1 MNKAI
6 IFLLVFALY
15 LLCGCSVAVDKAE
28 LNSSSESSSES
39 ESSLVPDVAS
49 EPSVSE
55 SSVSSEESSASSK
68 ASSAASE
75 PPASSK
81 APSSASSAPPSSAS
95 SSTKPPASSSSSSKP
110 SQKNIKAPNDYYV
123 SLDYYLDSGFYGN
136 RENAGLLSGTTID
149 PAHIIPVYSMKSSY
163 DLMREQSEVDAFL
176 QDYDNGVSIS
186 DMCEQSGT
194 YYAALSDGNTAYLE
208 LKNGV
213 LRVSAVGGSP
223 FKFDFPSKV
232 SNYDGNAVSAK
243 NLAVTRLLRG
253 ILISDGN
260 KESFIVLE
268 SLDPFDKKFK
278 TNTLYPISDIVEFIR
293 NNKDYGF

>member
-1 MNKAI
+1 MKRLI
-6 IFLLVFALY
+6 LFLIVFALC
-15 LLCGCSVAVDKAE
+15 LFCGCTTSNNEEKQQ
-28 LNSSSESSSES
+28 NSISESISEV
-39 ESSLVPDVAS
+39 ESSLSSAS
-49 EPSVSE
+49 IYE
-55 SSVSSEESSASSK
+55 SSVSSEPGSAVQSESS
-68 ASSAASE
+68 SA
-75 PPASSK
+75 PPQ
-81 APSSASSAPPSSAS
+81 SSASSAPPSSAS
-95 SSTKPPASSSSSSKP
+95 SSANPPASSSSSSKP

-136 RENAGLLSGTTID
+136 RENAGLLSGATVD
-149 PAHIIPVYSMKSSY
+149 SEHIVPTYSLKPRY

-232 SNYDGNAVSAK
+232 SNYDGNATSAK
-243 NLAVTRLLRG
+243 YLLITRLLRG
-253 ILISDGN
+253 ILVSDGN
-260 KESFIVLE
+260 AESFIVLE

-278 TNTLYPISDIVEFIR
+278 TNTLYPISDIVGFIR

>member
-1 MNKAI
+1 MKRLI
-6 IFLLVFALY
+6 LFLIVFALC
-15 LLCGCSVAVDKAE
+15 LFCGCTTSNNEEKQQ
-28 LNSSSESSSES
+28 NSISESISEV
-39 ESSLVPDVAS
+39 ESSLSSAS
-49 EPSVSE
+49 IYE
-55 SSVSSEESSASSK
+55 SSVSSEPDSAVQSESS
-68 ASSAASE
+68 SA
-75 PPASSK
+75 PPQ
-81 APSSASSAPPSSAS
+81 SSASSAPPSSAS
-95 SSTKPPASSSSSSKP
+95 SSAKPPASSSSSSKP

-123 SLDYYLDSGFYGN
+123 SLDYYLDSGFYAN
-136 RENAGLLSGTTID
+136 EENAGLLSGATVDSEHIV
-149 PAHIIPVYSMKSSY
+149 PAYSLKPRY

-194 YYAALSDGNTAYLE
+194 YYAALSDENTAYLE

-232 SNYDGNAVSAK
+232 SNYDGNATSAK
-243 NLAVTRLLRG
+243 YLLITRLLRG
-253 ILISDGN
+253 ILVSNGSS
-260 KESFIVLE
+260 ESFIVLE

>member
-1 MNKAI
+1 MKRLI
-6 IFLLVFALY
+6 LFLIVFALC
-15 LLCGCSVAVDKAE
+15 LFCGCTTSNNEEKQQ
-28 LNSSSESSSES
+28 NSISESISEV
-39 ESSLVPDVAS
+39 ESSLSSAS
-49 EPSVSE
+49 IYE
-55 SSVSSEESSASSK
+55 SSVSSEPGSAVQSESS
-68 ASSAASE
+68 SA
-75 PPASSK
+75 PPQ
-81 APSSASSAPPSSAS
+81 SSASSAPPSSAS
-95 SSTKPPASSSSSSKP
+95 SSAKLPASSSSSSKP

-123 SLDYYLDSGFYGN
+123 SLDYYLDSGFYATE
-136 RENAGLLSGTTID
+136 ENAGLLSGAAVDSEHIV
-149 PAHIIPVYSMKSSY
+149 PAYSLKPRY

-232 SNYDGNAVSAK
+232 SNYDGNATSAK
-243 NLAVTRLLRG
+243 YLLITRLLRG
-253 ILISDGN
+253 ILVSDGSS
-260 KESFIVLE
+260 ESFIVLE

-293 NNKDYGF
+293 KNKDYGF

>member
-1 MNKAI
+1 MKRLI
-6 IFLLVFALY
+6 LFLIVFALC
-15 LLCGCSVAVDKAE
+15 LFCGCTTSNNEEKQQ
-28 LNSSSESSSES
+28 NSISESISEV
-39 ESSLVPDVAS
+39 ESSLSSAS
-49 EPSVSE
+49 IYE
-55 SSVSSEESSASSK
+55 SSVSSEPGSAVQSESS
-68 ASSAASE
+68 SA
-75 PPASSK
+75 PPQ
-81 APSSASSAPPSSAS
+81 SSASSAPPSSAS
-95 SSTKPPASSSSSSKP
+95 SSAKLPASSSSSSKP

-123 SLDYYLDSGFYGN
+123 SLDYYLDSGFYAN
-136 RENAGLLSGTTID
+136 EENAGLLSGATVDSEHIV
-149 PAHIIPVYSMKSSY
+149 PAYSLKPRY

-232 SNYDGNAVSAK
+232 SNYDGNATSAK
-243 NLAVTRLLRG
+243 YLLITRLLRG
-253 ILISDGN
+253 ILVSDGSS
-260 KESFIVLE
+260 ESFIVLE

>member
-1 MNKAI
+1 MKRLI
-6 IFLLVFALY
+6 LFLIVFALC
-15 LLCGCSVAVDKAE
+15 LFCGCTTSNNEEKQQ
-28 LNSSSESSSES
+28 NSISESISEV
-39 ESSLVPDVAS
+39 ESSLSSAS
-49 EPSVSE
+49 IYE
-55 SSVSSEESSASSK
+55 SSVSSEPGSAVQSESS
-68 ASSAASE
+68 SA
-75 PPASSK
+75 PPQ
-81 APSSASSAPPSSAS
+81 SSASSAPPSSAS
-95 SSTKPPASSSSSSKP
+95 SSANPPASSSSSSKP
-110 SQKNIKAPNDYYV
+110 SQKNIKAPNDYYA

-136 RENAGLLSGTTID
+136 RENAGLLSGATVDSEHIV
-149 PAHIIPVYSMKSSY
+149 PAYSLKPRY

-232 SNYDGNAVSAK
+232 SNYDGNATSAK
-243 NLAVTRLLRG
+243 YLLITRLLRG
-253 ILISDGN
+253 ILVSDGSS
-260 KESFIVLE
+260 ESFIVLE

>member
-1 MNKAI
+1 MKRLI
-6 IFLLVFALY
+6 LFLIVFALC
-15 LLCGCSVAVDKAE
+15 LFCGCTTSNNEEKQQ
-28 LNSSSESSSES
+28 NSISESISEVENSLSS
-39 ESSLVPDVAS
+39 AS
-49 EPSVSE
+49 IYE
-55 SSVSSEESSASSK
+55 SSVSSEPGSAIQSESS
-68 ASSAASE
+68 SA
-75 PPASSK
+75 PPQ
-81 APSSASSAPPSSAS
+81 SSASSAPPSSAS
-95 SSTKPPASSSSSSKP
+95 SSTKPPAAASSSAPKP
-110 SQKNIKAPNDYYV
+110 SQNTAKAPDGYYA
-123 SLDYYLDSGFYGN
+123 SLDYYLDSGFYAN
-136 RENAGLLSGTTID
+136 EENAGLLSGATVDSEHIV
-149 PAHIIPVYSMKSSY
+149 PAYSLKPRY

-232 SNYDGNAVSAK
+232 SNYDGNATSAK
-243 NLAVTRLLRG
+243 YLLITRLLRG
-253 ILISDGN
+253 ILVSDGSS
-260 KESFIVLE
+260 ESFIVLE

>member
-1 MNKAI
+1 MKRLI
-6 IFLLVFALY
+6 LFLIVFALC
-15 LLCGCSVAVDKAE
+15 LFCGCTTSNNEEKQQ
-28 LNSSSESSSES
+28 NSISESISEV
-39 ESSLVPDVAS
+39 ESSLSSAS
-49 EPSVSE
+49 IYE
-55 SSVSSEESSASSK
+55 SSVSSEPGSAVQSESPSAPSQSSASST
-68 ASSAASE
+68 
-75 PPASSK
+75 
-81 APSSASSAPPSSAS
+81 PPSSAS
-95 SSTKPPASSSSSSKP
+95 SSANPPASSSSSSKP

-136 RENAGLLSGTTID
+136 KENAELLSGTTVD
-149 PAHIIPVYSMKSSY
+149 TARIIPVYSMKSSY

-213 LRVSAVGGSP
+213 LKVSVVSGGSGSG
-223 FKFDFPSKV
+223 FLFPAAV
-232 SNYDGNAVSAK
+232 SGYDGNAVSAK
-243 NLAVTRLLRG
+243 NLAITRLLRG
-253 ILISDGN
+253 ILVSDGSS
-260 KESFIVLE
+260 ESFIVLE

>member
-1 MNKAI
+1 MKRLI
-6 IFLLVFALY
+6 LFLIVFALC
-15 LLCGCSVAVDKAE
+15 LFCGCTTSNNEEKQQ
-28 LNSSSESSSES
+28 NSISESISEV
-39 ESSLVPDVAS
+39 ESSLSSAS
-49 EPSVSE
+49 IYE
-55 SSVSSEESSASSK
+55 SSVSSEPGCAVQSESS
-68 ASSAASE
+68 SA
-75 PPASSK
+75 PPQ
-81 APSSASSAPPSSAS
+81 SSASSAPPSSAS

-136 RENAGLLSGTTID
+136 KENAGLLSGTTID

-163 DLMREQSEVDAFL
+163 DLMREQYEVDAFL

-232 SNYDGNAVSAK
+232 SNYDGNATSAK
-243 NLAVTRLLRG
+243 YLLITRLLRG
-253 ILISDGN
+253 ILVSDGSS
-260 KESFIVLE
+260 ESFIVLE

>member
-1 MNKAI
+1 MKRLI
-6 IFLLVFALY
+6 LFLIVFALC
-15 LLCGCSVAVDKAE
+15 LFCGCTTSNNEEKQQ
-28 LNSSSESSSES
+28 NSISESISEV
-39 ESSLVPDVAS
+39 ESSLSSAS
-49 EPSVSE
+49 IYE
-55 SSVSSEESSASSK
+55 SSVSSEPGSAVQSESSSAPPQSSASST
-68 ASSAASE
+68 
-75 PPASSK
+75 
-81 APSSASSAPPSSAS
+81 PPSSAS
-95 SSTKPPASSSSSSKP
+95 SSAKPPASSSSSSKP

-136 RENAGLLSGTTID
+136 RENAGLLSGATVDSKHIV
-149 PAHIIPVYSMKSSY
+149 PAYSLKPRY

-243 NLAVTRLLRG
+243 NLAITRLLRG
-253 ILISDGN
+253 ILISDGSS
-260 KESFIVLE
+260 ESFIVLE

>member
-1 MNKAI
+1 MKRLI
-6 IFLLVFALY
+6 LFLIVFALC
-15 LLCGCSVAVDKAE
+15 LFCGCTTSNNEEKQQ
-28 LNSSSESSSES
+28 NSISESISEV
-39 ESSLVPDVAS
+39 ESSLSSAS
-49 EPSVSE
+49 IYE
-55 SSVSSEESSASSK
+55 SSVSSEPGSAVQSESS
-68 ASSAASE
+68 SA
-75 PPASSK
+75 PPQ
-81 APSSASSAPPSSAS
+81 SSASSAPPSSAS
-95 SSTKPPASSSSSSKP
+95 SSANPPASSSSSSKP

-136 RENAGLLSGTTID
+136 RENAGLLSGAAVDSEHIV
-149 PAHIIPVYSMKSSY
+149 PAYSLKPRY

-232 SNYDGNAVSAK
+232 SNYDGNATSAK
-243 NLAVTRLLRG
+243 YLLITRLLRG
-253 ILISDGN
+253 ILVSDGN
-260 KESFIVLE
+260 AESFIVLE
-268 SLDPFDKKFK
+268 AYEPFSAEFK
-278 TNTLYPISDIVEFIR
+278 QNTLYPISDIVEFIR

>member
-1 MNKAI
+1 MKRLI
-6 IFLLVFALY
+6 LFLIVFALC
-15 LLCGCSVAVDKAE
+15 LFCGCTTSNNEEKQQ
-28 LNSSSESSSES
+28 NSISESISEV
-39 ESSLVPDVAS
+39 ESSLSSAS
-49 EPSVSE
+49 IYE
-55 SSVSSEESSASSK
+55 SSVSSEPGSAVQSESSSAPPQSSASST
-68 ASSAASE
+68 
-75 PPASSK
+75 
-81 APSSASSAPPSSAS
+81 PPSSAS
-95 SSTKPPASSSSSSKP
+95 SSAKPPASSSSSSKP

-136 RENAGLLSGTTID
+136 RENAGLLSGATVDSEHIV
-149 PAHIIPVYSMKSSY
+149 PAYSLKPRY

-232 SNYDGNAVSAK
+232 SNYDGNATSAK
-243 NLAVTRLLRG
+243 YLLITRLLRG
-253 ILISDGN
+253 ILVSDGSS
-260 KESFIVLE
+260 ESFIVLE

>member
-6 IFLLVFALY
+6 IFPLVFALY

-55 SSVSSEESSASSK
+55 SSVSSEESSVSSK

-81 APSSASSAPPSSAS
+81 APSSASSTAQSPAS
-95 SSTKPPASSSSSSKP
+95 SSAASSSSSSKP

-136 RENAGLLSGTTID
+136 KENAELLSGTTVD
-149 PAHIIPVYSMKSSY
+149 TARIIPVYSMKSRY
-163 DLMREQSEVDAFL
+163 NLMREQSEVDAFL

>member
-1 MNKAI
+1 MKRLI
-6 IFLLVFALY
+6 LFLIVFALC
-15 LLCGCSVAVDKAE
+15 LFCGCTTSNNEEKQQ
-28 LNSSSESSSES
+28 NSISESISEV
-39 ESSLVPDVAS
+39 ESSLSSAS
-49 EPSVSE
+49 IYE
-55 SSVSSEESSASSK
+55 SSVSSEPGSAVQSESS
-68 ASSAASE
+68 SA
-75 PPASSK
+75 PPQ
-81 APSSASSAPPSSAS
+81 SSASSAPPSSAS
-95 SSTKPPASSSSSSKP
+95 SSANPPASSSSSSKP

-123 SLDYYLDSGFYGN
+123 SLDYYLDSGFYAN
-136 RENAGLLSGTTID
+136 EENAGLLSGATVD
-149 PAHIIPVYSMKSSY
+149 SEHIVPTYLLKPRY

-232 SNYDGNAVSAK
+232 SNYDGNDVIAK
-243 NLAVTRLLRG
+243 NLAITRLLRG
-253 ILISDGN
+253 ILVSDGSS
-260 KESFIVLE
+260 ESFIVLE

>member
-1 MNKAI
+1 MKRLI
-6 IFLLVFALY
+6 LFLIVFALC
-15 LLCGCSVAVDKAE
+15 LFCGCTTSNNEEKQQ
-28 LNSSSESSSES
+28 NSISESISEV
-39 ESSLVPDVAS
+39 ESSLSSAS
-49 EPSVSE
+49 IYE
-55 SSVSSEESSASSK
+55 SSVSSEPGSAVQSEFSSA
-68 ASSAASE
+68 
-75 PPASSK
+75 PPQ
-81 APSSASSAPPSSAS
+81 SSASSAPPSSAS
-95 SSTKPPASSSSSSKP
+95 SSDNPPASSSSSSKP

-136 RENAGLLSGTTID
+136 RENAGLLSGATVD
-149 PAHIIPVYSMKSSY
+149 SEHIVPTYSLKPRY
-163 DLMREQSEVDAFL
+163 DLMREQFEVDAFL

-232 SNYDGNAVSAK
+232 SNYDGNATSAK
-243 NLAVTRLLRG
+243 YLLITRLLRG
-253 ILISDGN
+253 ILVSDGSS
-260 KESFIVLE
+260 ESFIVLE

>member
-55 SSVSSEESSASSK
+55 SSVSSEESSVSSK

-81 APSSASSAPPSSAS
+81 APSPAS
-95 SSTKPPASSSSSSKP
+95 SSAASSSSSSKP

-136 RENAGLLSGTTID
+136 RENAELLSGTTID

-232 SNYDGNAVSAK
+232 SNYDGNATSAK
-243 NLAVTRLLRG
+243 YLLITRLLRG
-253 ILISDGN
+253 ILVSDGSS
-260 KESFIVLE
+260 ESFIVLE

>member
-55 SSVSSEESSASSK
+55 SSVSSEESSVSSK

-81 APSSASSAPPSSAS
+81 APSSASSTAQSPAS
-95 SSTKPPASSSSSSKP
+95 SSAASSSSSSKP

-136 RENAGLLSGTTID
+136 KENAELLSGTTVD
-149 PAHIIPVYSMKSSY
+149 TARIIPVYSMKSRY
-163 DLMREQSEVDAFL
+163 NLMREQSEVDAFL

>member
-1 MNKAI
+1 MKRLI
-6 IFLLVFALY
+6 LFLIVFALC
-15 LLCGCSVAVDKAE
+15 LFCGCTTSNNEEKQQ
-28 LNSSSESSSES
+28 NSISESISEV
-39 ESSLVPDVAS
+39 ESSLSSAS
-49 EPSVSE
+49 IYE
-55 SSVSSEESSASSK
+55 SSVSSEPGSAVQSESS
-68 ASSAASE
+68 SA
-75 PPASSK
+75 PPQ
-81 APSSASSAPPSSAS
+81 SSASSAPPSSAS
-95 SSTKPPASSSSSSKP
+95 SSAKPPASSSSSSKP

-136 RENAGLLSGTTID
+136 RENAGLLSGTTVDSEHIV
-149 PAHIIPVYSMKSSY
+149 PAYSLKPRY

-232 SNYDGNAVSAK
+232 SNYEGNATSAK
-243 NLAVTRLLRG
+243 YLLITRLLRG
-253 ILISDGN
+253 ILVSDGSS
-260 KESFIVLE
+260 ESFIVLE

>member
-1 MNKAI
+1 MKRLI
-6 IFLLVFALY
+6 LFLIVFALC
-15 LLCGCSVAVDKAE
+15 LFCGCTTSNNEEKQQ
-28 LNSSSESSSES
+28 NSISESISEV
-39 ESSLVPDVAS
+39 ESSLSSAS
-49 EPSVSE
+49 IYE
-55 SSVSSEESSASSK
+55 SSVSSEPGSAVQSESS
-68 ASSAASE
+68 SA
-75 PPASSK
+75 PPQ
-81 APSSASSAPPSSAS
+81 SSASSAPPSSAS
-95 SSTKPPASSSSSSKP
+95 SSASPPASSSSSSKP

-123 SLDYYLDSGFYGN
+123 SLDYYLDSGFYAN
-136 RENAGLLSGTTID
+136 EENAGLLSGATVDSEHIV
-149 PAHIIPVYSMKSSY
+149 PAYSLKPRY
-163 DLMREQSEVDAFL
+163 NLMREQSEVDAFL

-232 SNYDGNAVSAK
+232 SNYDGNATSAK
-243 NLAVTRLLRG
+243 YLLITRLLRG
-253 ILISDGN
+253 ILVSDGSS
-260 KESFIVLE
+260 ESFIVLE

-293 NNKDYGF
+293 KNKDYGF

>member
-1 MNKAI
+1 MKRLI
-6 IFLLVFALY
+6 LFLIVFALC
-15 LLCGCSVAVDKAE
+15 LFCGCTTSNNEEKQQ
-28 LNSSSESSSES
+28 NSISESISEV
-39 ESSLVPDVAS
+39 ESSLSSAS
-49 EPSVSE
+49 IYE
-55 SSVSSEESSASSK
+55 SSVSSEPGSAVQSESS
-68 ASSAASE
+68 SA
-75 PPASSK
+75 PPQ
-81 APSSASSAPPSSAS
+81 SSASSAPPSSAS
-95 SSTKPPASSSSSSKP
+95 SSANPPASSSSSSKP

-123 SLDYYLDSGFYGN
+123 SLDYYLDSGFYAN
-136 RENAGLLSGTTID
+136 EENAGLLSGATVDSEHIV
-149 PAHIIPVYSMKSSY
+149 PAYSLKPHY

-232 SNYDGNAVSAK
+232 SNYDGNATSAK
-243 NLAVTRLLRG
+243 YLLITRLLRG
-253 ILISDGN
+253 ILVSDGSS
-260 KESFIVLE
+260 ESFIVLE

>member
-1 MNKAI
+1 MKRLI
-6 IFLLVFALY
+6 LFLIVFALC
-15 LLCGCSVAVDKAE
+15 LFCGCTTSNNEEKQQNSISESISEVESSLSSASIYESFVSSEPGSAVQ
-28 LNSSSESSSES
+28 SESSS
-39 ESSLVPDVAS
+39 A
-49 EPSVSE
+49 
-55 SSVSSEESSASSK
+55 
-68 ASSAASE
+68 
-75 PPASSK
+75 PPQ
-81 APSSASSAPPSSAS
+81 SSASSAPPSSAS
-95 SSTKPPASSSSSSKP
+95 SSAKLPASSSSSSKP

-136 RENAGLLSGTTID
+136 RENAGLLSGATVDSEHIV
-149 PAHIIPVYSMKSSY
+149 PAYSLKPRY

-232 SNYDGNAVSAK
+232 SNYDGNATSAK
-243 NLAVTRLLRG
+243 YLLITRLLRG
-253 ILISDGN
+253 ILVSDGSS
-260 KESFIVLE
+260 ESFIVLE

>member
-15 LLCGCSVAVDKAE
+15 LLCGCSVAVDKTE
-28 LNSSSESSSES
+28 LNSSFESSSES

-55 SSVSSEESSASSK
+55 SSVSSEESSVSSK

-81 APSSASSAPPSSAS
+81 APSSASSTAQSPAS
-95 SSTKPPASSSSSSKP
+95 SSAASSSSSSKP

-223 FKFDFPSKV
+223 FKFDFPYKV
-232 SNYDGNAVSAK
+232 SNYDGNATSAK
-243 NLAVTRLLRG
+243 YLLITRLLRG
-253 ILISDGN
+253 ILVSDGSS
-260 KESFIVLE
+260 ESFIVLE

>member
-1 MNKAI
+1 MKRLI
-6 IFLLVFALY
+6 LFLIVFALC
-15 LLCGCSVAVDKAE
+15 LFCGCTTSNNEEKQQ
-28 LNSSSESSSES
+28 NRMSESISEV
-39 ESSLVPDVAS
+39 ESSLSSAS
-49 EPSVSE
+49 IYE
-55 SSVSSEESSASSK
+55 SSVSSEPGSAVQSESS
-68 ASSAASE
+68 SA
-75 PPASSK
+75 PPQ
-81 APSSASSAPPSSAS
+81 SSASSAPPSSAS
-95 SSTKPPASSSSSSKP
+95 SSAKPPASSSSSSKP

-136 RENAGLLSGTTID
+136 KENAELLSGTTVD
-149 PAHIIPVYSMKSSY
+149 TARIIPVYSMKSRY
-163 DLMREQSEVDAFL
+163 NLMREQSEVDAFL

-186 DMCEQSGT
+186 DMCEQNGS

-232 SNYDGNAVSAK
+232 SNYDGNATSAK
-243 NLAVTRLLRG
+243 YLLITRLLRG
-253 ILISDGN
+253 ILVSDGSN
-260 KESFIVLE
+260 ESFIVLE

>member
-1 MNKAI
+1 MKRLI
-6 IFLLVFALY
+6 LFLIVFALC
-15 LLCGCSVAVDKAE
+15 LFCGCTTSNNEEKQQ
-28 LNSSSESSSES
+28 NSISESISEV
-39 ESSLVPDVAS
+39 ESSLSSAS
-49 EPSVSE
+49 IYE
-55 SSVSSEESSASSK
+55 SSVSSEPGSAVQSESS
-68 ASSAASE
+68 SA
-75 PPASSK
+75 PPQ
-81 APSSASSAPPSSAS
+81 SSASSAPPSSAS

-136 RENAGLLSGTTID
+136 RENAGLLSGATVDSEHIV
-149 PAHIIPVYSMKSSY
+149 PAYSLKPRY

-232 SNYDGNAVSAK
+232 SNYDGNATSAK
-243 NLAVTRLLRG
+243 YLLITRLLRG
-253 ILISDGN
+253 ILVSDGSS
-260 KESFIVLE
+260 ESFIVLE

>member
-1 MNKAI
+1 MKRLI
-6 IFLLVFALY
+6 LFLIVFALC
-15 LLCGCSVAVDKAE
+15 LFCGCTTSNNEEKQQ
-28 LNSSSESSSES
+28 NSISESISEV
-39 ESSLVPDVAS
+39 ESSLSSAS
-49 EPSVSE
+49 IYE
-55 SSVSSEESSASSK
+55 SSVSSEPSSAVQSESS
-68 ASSAASE
+68 SA
-75 PPASSK
+75 PPQ
-81 APSSASSAPPSSAS
+81 SSASSAPPSSAS
-95 SSTKPPASSSSSSKP
+95 SSANPPASSSSSSKP

-123 SLDYYLDSGFYGN
+123 SLDYYLDSGFYAN
-136 RENAGLLSGTTID
+136 EENAGLLSGATVDSEHIV
-149 PAHIIPVYSMKSSY
+149 PAYSLKPRY

-232 SNYDGNAVSAK
+232 SNYDGNATSAK
-243 NLAVTRLLRG
+243 YLLITRLLRG
-253 ILISDGN
+253 ILVSDGN
-260 KESFIVLE
+260 AESFIVLE
-268 SLDPFDKKFK
+268 AYEPFSAEFK
-278 TNTLYPISDIVEFIR
+278 QNTLYPISDIVEFIR

>member
-1 MNKAI
+1 MKRLI
-6 IFLLVFALY
+6 LFLIVFALC
-15 LLCGCSVAVDKAE
+15 LFCGCTTSNNEEKQQ
-28 LNSSSESSSES
+28 NSISESISEV
-39 ESSLVPDVAS
+39 ESSLSSAS
-49 EPSVSE
+49 IYE
-55 SSVSSEESSASSK
+55 SSVSSEPGSAVQSESSSAPPQSSASST
-68 ASSAASE
+68 
-75 PPASSK
+75 
-81 APSSASSAPPSSAS
+81 PPSSAS
-95 SSTKPPASSSSSSKP
+95 SSAKPPASSSSSSKP

-136 RENAGLLSGTTID
+136 KENAGLLSGATVDSEHIV
-149 PAHIIPVYSMKSSY
+149 PAYSLKPRY

-232 SNYDGNAVSAK
+232 SNYDGNATSAK
-243 NLAVTRLLRG
+243 YLLITRLLRG
-253 ILISDGN
+253 ILVSDGSS
-260 KESFIVLE
+260 ESFIVLE

-278 TNTLYPISDIVEFIR
+278 TNTLYPMSDIVEFIR